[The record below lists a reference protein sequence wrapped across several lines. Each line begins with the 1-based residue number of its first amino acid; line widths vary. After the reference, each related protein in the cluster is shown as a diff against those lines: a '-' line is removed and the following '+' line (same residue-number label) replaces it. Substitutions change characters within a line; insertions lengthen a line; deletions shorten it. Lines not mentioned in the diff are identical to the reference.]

1 MDIADWGSLEAVVED
16 TDVEGI
22 ADIAEEDIRD
32 SGDEVEEEVGNLDT
46 HDTAAAAVDI
56 ADMDAGDDSLDSLV
70 EDSEGTEV

>member
-1 MDIADWGSLEAVVED
+1 M
-16 TDVEGI
+16 EGI
-22 ADIAEEDIRD
+22 ADIAEEDILD
-32 SGDEVEEEVGNLDT
+32 SEDEAEAEVGNLDM

>member
-1 MDIADWGSLEAVVED
+1 MDIADWDSLEAGVED
-16 TDVEGI
+16 TDEEGI
-22 ADIAEEDIRD
+22 ADIAEEDILD
-32 SGDEVEEEVGNLDT
+32 SEDEVEEEVGNLDT

>member
-16 TDVEGI
+16 TDLEGI
-22 ADIAEEDIRD
+22 VDIAEEDILD
-32 SGDEVEEEVGNLDT
+32 SEDEVEEEVGNLDT

>member
-22 ADIAEEDIRD
+22 ADIAEEDILD

-56 ADMDAGDDSLDSLV
+56 ADMDAGDDSLDSLG

>member
-22 ADIAEEDIRD
+22 VDIAEEDILD
-32 SGDEVEEEVGNLDT
+32 SEDEVEEEVGNLDT

>member
-22 ADIAEEDIRD
+22 ADIAEEDILD

-70 EDSEGTEV
+70 VDSEGTEV